1 MTQVNIE
8 LLEALESAGA
18 PKEQAQAA
26 AASVITAAA
35 DVATKAAL
43 KEDLARL
50 EARQQVAWAAME
62 TRLTRQHYSGLAV
75 LLAAIAIATA
85 AG

>member
-26 AASVITAAA
+26 AASVAAAA

>member
-26 AASVITAAA
+26 AASVVAAA
-35 DVATKAAL
+35 DMAKKAVL

-50 EARQQVAWAAME
+50 ETRQEVARAAME

-85 AG
+85 VG

>member
-18 PKEQAQAA
+18 PKEQARAA
-26 AASVITAAA
+26 ATSVATAA
-35 DVATKAAL
+35 DMATKADL

-50 EARQQVAWAAME
+50 ETRQEVARAAME

-75 LLAAIAIATA
+75 LLAAITVA
-85 AG
+85 AAVG

>member
-1 MTQVNIE
+1 MTQANIE

-18 PKEQAQAA
+18 PKEQARAA
-26 AASVITAAA
+26 AASVVAAA
-35 DVATKAAL
+35 DMAKKAVL

-50 EARQQVAWAAME
+50 ETRQEVARAAME

-75 LLAAIAIATA
+75 LLAAITVA
-85 AG
+85 AAVG

>member
-26 AASVITAAA
+26 AASVTTAAG
-35 DVATKAAL
+35 VATKAVL

-50 EARQQVAWAAME
+50 EE
-62 TRLTRQHYSGLAV
+62 RLTRQHYSGLAV
-75 LLAAIAIATA
+75 VLAAIAIATA
-85 AG
+85 VG